1 MSNKK
6 LFFIYGPMNSG
17 KSLHLLAKAYN
28 FEERNIPFLLLKS
41 KIDNRN
47 GENVIHS
54 RALGSRP
61 CIGIEKNAN
70 VLKLVE
76 EEMLQQK
83 KHFKWILVDESQFLT
98 TTQVNDLSEVV
109 DKHNINVI
117 CYGLR
122 SDFRGEL
129 FEGSKR
135 LFEIADSMEE
145 LKCSCECGNKALIN
159 ARFDK
164 NGKII
169 IHGEQIEIGGNER
182 YISICRKCFN
192 NKIKNL
198 IKNNE

>member
-1 MSNKK
+1 MSGKK

-28 FEERNIPFLLLKS
+28 FEERSIPFLLLKT
-41 KIDNRN
+41 KIDDRD
-47 GENVIHS
+47 GVNVIHS

-61 CIGIEKNAN
+61 CMGIDINTN
-70 VLKLVE
+70 VLTLIE
-76 EEMLQQK
+76 DEMLKQNK
-83 KHFKWILVDESQFLT
+83 VFKWILVDESQFLT
-98 TTQVNDLSEVV
+98 TKQINQLSEVV

-122 SDFRGEL
+122 TDFRGEL

-159 ARFDK
+159 ARFDSDG
-164 NGKII
+164 NLVL
-169 IHGEQIEIGGNER
+169 HGEQVEIGGNER
-182 YISICRKCFN
+182 YISLCRKCFN

>member
-28 FEERNIPFLLLKS
+28 FEERNIPFLLLKT
-41 KIDNRN
+41 KLDDRD
-47 GENVIHS
+47 GEDVIHS

-70 VLKLVE
+70 ILTLVE
-76 EEMLQQK
+76 DEIIKQN

-98 TTQVNDLSEVV
+98 TKQINQLSEVV
-109 DKHNINVI
+109 DKHGINVI

-122 SDFRGEL
+122 GDFRGEL

-145 LKCSCECGNKALIN
+145 LKCSCECGNKAIIN

-164 NGKII
+164 NGNLTL
-169 IHGEQIEIGGNER
+169 HGEQVEIGGNEK
-182 YISICRKCFN
+182 YISLCRKCYN

-198 IKNNE
+198 IINNE